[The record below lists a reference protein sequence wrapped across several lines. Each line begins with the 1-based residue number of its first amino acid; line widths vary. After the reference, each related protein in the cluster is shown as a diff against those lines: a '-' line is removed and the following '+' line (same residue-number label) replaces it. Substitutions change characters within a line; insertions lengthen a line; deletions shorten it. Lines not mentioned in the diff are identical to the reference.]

1 MMNQQ
6 QQLDAIQVSID
17 KAKHAIEL
25 GAALE
30 RLLENSDFI
39 KVFKKGYMEDE
50 AQRLVVLKTDY
61 NMQDERSQKMIDY
74 GIIGIGQLNSY
85 TSMLLQ
91 QAEAMKT
98 ALADMEEVKSEI
110 IQGE

>member
-6 QQLDAIQVSID
+6 QQLDAIQVSIY

-91 QAEAMKT
+91 QAEAMKA
-98 ALADMEEVKSEI
+98 ALADMEEAKSEI

>member
-30 RLLENSDFI
+30 RLLKNKDFI

-61 NMQDERSQKMIDY
+61 NMQDERTQKMIDY

-85 TSMLLQ
+85 TSMILQ
-91 QAEAMKT
+91 QAESMKS
-98 ALADMEEVKSEI
+98 ALEEMEETKAEI
-110 IQGE
+110 VQGE

>member
-25 GAALE
+25 GTALE